1 MSLFDAPDPRKVEL
15 KGSTAQTAPQYLT
28 DYLTSLAQAG
38 QGALGTTTD
47 GKMTPFTGSDL
58 IAELPQ
64 NLQDLYKNAGTE
76 LQRYQSPMDESL
88 TALQGAAKGV
98 SASDISQFYN
108 PYEQDV
114 VDEMGRQ
121 SALNVQQSM
130 LPALRAAFA
139 GQGAFGSQ
147 RFANATGQAMGNV
160 QADLFGNQAK
170 LRSEGY
176 KSALDAALRD
186 RGYDIQAG
194 QALGSLGSQE
204 AQAATTGLKAL
215 GDIGTQEL
223 SYDQSKIESPLT
235 RAQNVAQIM
244 RGYQYPMSTAETK
257 ETLPGA
263 FAPSPLQQIA
273 GLGTLIGSTF
283 GQTVNPKTGELMNT
297 GAGYKGLE
305 LVKDLYGGVKS
316 LFPSGASQP
325 DSGNLAG
332 SYFDSQGNPI
342 I

>member
-1 MSLFDAPDPRKVEL
+1 MSLFDAPAPTPVEL
-15 KGSTAQTAPQYLT
+15 KGSTTQTAPQYLT
-28 DYLTSLAQAG
+28 DYLTQLATTG
-38 QGALGTTTD
+38 QGLMDQGT
-47 GKMTPFTGSDL
+47 
-58 IAELPQ
+58 IAPLNQ
-64 NLQDLYKNAGTE
+64 NLQDLYGGARGTLE
-76 LQRYQSPMDESL
+76 RYQAPMDQSL
-88 TALQGAAKGV
+88 QTLQDAAQGV
-98 SASDISQFYN
+98 SGEDISRFYN

-114 VDEMGRQ
+114 VNEMGRQ
-121 SALNVQQSM
+121 SALNVQQGM

-147 RFANATGQAMGNV
+147 RFASATGQAMGNV

-194 QALGSLGSQE
+194 QSLGSLGSQE
-204 AQAATTGLKAL
+204 AQAATSGLKTL

-223 SYDQSKIESPLT
+223 GYEQSKIEAPLT

-244 RGYQYPMSTAETK
+244 RGYTYPTTTNEVK
-257 ETLPGA
+257 EVLPGSY
-263 FAPSPLQQIA
+263 APSPLQQVA
-273 GLGTLIGSTF
+273 GLGTLIGASF
-283 GQTVNPKTGELMNT
+283 GNKDA
-297 GAGYKGLE
+297 AGYKAIDAL
-305 LVKDLYGGVKS
+305 KNIYGGVKD
-316 LFPSGASQP
+316 LFPSAASQP
-325 DSGNLAG
+325 DAGNLAG

>member
-1 MSLFDAPDPRKVEL
+1 MSLFDAPAPNKVEL

-28 DYLTSLAQAG
+28 DYLSSLAQTG
-38 QGALGTTTD
+38 QDQLGTA
-47 GKMTPFTGSDL
+47 S
-58 IAELPQ
+58 IAPLNQ
-64 NLQDLYKNAGTE
+64 NLQDLYGGARGTLE
-76 LQRYQSPMDESL
+76 RYQAPMDQSL
-88 TALQGAAKGV
+88 QTLQDAAQGV
-98 SASDISQFYN
+98 SAQDISQFYN

-160 QADLFGNQAK
+160 QSDLFGNQAK

-176 KSALDAALRD
+176 KSALEAALRD

-194 QALGSLGSQE
+194 QGLYGLGQAESQ
-204 AQAATTGLKAL
+204 AGTQGLKTL

-223 SYDQSKIESPLT
+223 GYEQSKIEAPLT

-244 RGYQYPMSTAETK
+244 RGYTYPMTTQETK
-257 ETLPGA
+257 EALPGVLS
-263 FAPSPLQQIA
+263 PSPLQQIS
-273 GLGTLIGSTF
+273 GLGTLI
-283 GQTVNPKTGELMNT
+283 N
-297 GAGYKGLE
+297 
-305 LVKDLYGGVKS
+305 
-316 LFPSGASQP
+316 
-325 DSGNLAG
+325 AG
-332 SYFDSQGNPI
+332 SGKDGLFTKGFDWLTRQFGDTSNPAFQADPNAVPLGTNWWD
-342 I
+342 

>member
-1 MSLFDAPDPRKVEL
+1 MSLFDAQAPTPVEL
-15 KGSTAQTAPQYLT
+15 KGTSQQVAPQYLT
-28 DYLTSLAQAG
+28 DYLSSLAQTG
-38 QGALGTTTD
+38 QEQLGT
-47 GKMTPFTGSDL
+47 SS
-58 IAELPQ
+58 IAPLNQ
-64 NLQDLYKNAGTE
+64 NLQNLYGGAQGT
-76 LQRYQSPMDESL
+76 LNRYQTPMDESL
-88 TALQGAAKGV
+88 AALQGAAQGV
-98 SASDISQFYN
+98 SSDDISRFYN

-194 QALGSLGSQE
+194 QGLYGLGQSE
-204 AQAATTGLKAL
+204 AQAAQTGLKTL

-223 SYDQSKIESPLT
+223 GYEQSKIEAPLT
-235 RAQNVAQIM
+235 RAQNVAKLLQ
-244 RGYQYPMSTAETK
+244 GYQFPMTVNKTE
-257 ETLPGA
+257 EQLPGA
-263 FAPSPLQQIA
+263 FAPSAIQQI
-273 GLGTLIGSTF
+273 GSLGTLVGAGLTPRGTQAIKDVYGEIKDIFGSF
-283 GQTVNPKTGELMNT
+283 GNSGGSGGTNT
-297 GAGYKGLE
+297 GFTEYT
-305 LVKDLYGGVKS
+305 
-316 LFPSGASQP
+316 P
-325 DSGNLAG
+325 N
-332 SYFDSQGNPI
+332 
-342 I
+342 

>member
-1 MSLFDAPDPRKVEL
+1 
-15 KGSTAQTAPQYLT
+15 
-28 DYLTSLAQAG
+28 
-38 QGALGTTTD
+38 
-47 GKMTPFTGSDL
+47 
-58 IAELPQ
+58 
-64 NLQDLYKNAGTE
+64 
-76 LQRYQSPMDESL
+76 
-88 TALQGAAKGV
+88 V

-194 QALGSLGSQE
+194 QSLYGLGQAESQ
-204 AQAATTGLKAL
+204 AGTQGVKAL

-223 SYDQSKIESPLT
+223 GYEQSKIEAPLT
-235 RAQNVAQIM
+235 RAQNVAKILQ
-244 RGYQYPMSTAETK
+244 GYQFPMTVNKVE
-257 ETLPGA
+257 EQLPGA
-263 FAPSPLQQIA
+263 FAPSAIQQI
-273 GLGTLIGSTF
+273 GSLGTLVGASF
-283 GQTVNPKTGELMNT
+283 NSKGT
-297 GAGYKGLE
+297 GAGDRLFNFIGNQL
-305 LVKDLYGGVKS
+305 GGSSNPNFVAD
-316 LFPSGASQP
+316 PGALP
-325 DSGNLAG
+325 LGKNWWD
-332 SYFDSQGNPI
+332 
-342 I
+342 